1 MEWPITMLFLSHINK
16 RLNPL
21 TYALGLMPGSGRLL
35 MLALAGV
42 ISLLLILVLGG
53 SLATLEERLGD
64 LGWTLNAEDAPE
76 ERITVVAIDEKSLA
90 EVGPWPWSRQV
101 MANLVSAIDQAGAQL
116 QLHDIVYAEAR
127 PGDDAFLAALQSAR
141 GAVLAQVPAL
151 QSDQNVRTGLLTHPL
166 SAVSCN
172 LAATGLQSSS
182 TQSFVAPNAGLA
194 AIPKGHITPI
204 LASDGAIRKI
214 PAFICVD
221 DIPYPALA
229 LSALL
234 EATNSQNWAATL
246 SAGGSL
252 FGPAQVLR
260 LDSYPGLDIPLD
272 AQGSLRISYSSLPSN
287 YRAISAVDLL
297 NGSVEP
303 GILDNTWALVGV
315 TAFGQGD
322 IVPTPYSGA
331 TPGVELQARILGS
344 LLDVNMPYTPRA
356 ANGLLGL
363 LSLVF
368 AGLLFGLASAR
379 DRWSAYGLPVAAV
392 VLPLVALTLHIQ
404 LLGSFNIWLGWV
416 LPALYSIF
424 AASLLLLLE
433 QGRIRSEHGRI
444 FANLNSYLPHDVA
457 KEIAFN
463 LPSSS
468 INAKRFDVTLLSADL
483 RNFSAFGEARPP
495 EESAALLH
503 VFFVRA
509 TEIVEKHGGQIQEFR
524 GDGLLAVWDGD
535 HSDSAQRALQAA
547 QAMQVSIDKELLPRH
562 PPAGLEPL
570 ALGIGIEQGP
580 VLIGS
585 IGPAH
590 RRTHT
595 MLGDSVAITLRI
607 QEMTAE
613 LAQPVLVGECAARH
627 LSDHKLETQGSYL
640 LKGLRTP
647 HTLFA
652 LPFTESQERSKTKQP
667 NLKVV
672 AGSAK

>member
-1 MEWPITMLFLSHINK
+1 MSILSLASK

-21 TYALGLMPGSGRLL
+21 TYALGLMPNHGRLL
-35 MLALAGV
+35 MLGLAAV
-42 ISLLLILVLGG
+42 ISLLLVLFF
-53 SLATLEERLGD
+53 SSALKTLEERLGD
-64 LGWTLNAEDAPE
+64 LGWTLNAKDFSEQ
-76 ERITVVAIDEKSLA
+76 RITVVAIDEKSLA
-90 EVGPWPWSRQV
+90 EVGPWPWPRQE
-101 MANLVSAIDQAGAQL
+101 MANLVSAIDQAGAQI

-151 QSDQNVRTGLLTHPL
+151 QSDQAVRTGLLTHPL
-166 SAVSCN
+166 SSISCN
-172 LAATGLQSSS
+172 PAATGLQSSS

-194 AIPKGHITPI
+194 AIPTGHITPI
-204 LASDGAIRKI
+204 VASDGGIRKV

-221 DIPYPALA
+221 DKPYPALA

-234 EATNSQNWAATL
+234 QATHSQNWGATV
-246 SAGGSL
+246 SAGEAL
-252 FGPAQVLR
+252 LGPAQVLR

-272 AQGSLRISYSSLPSN
+272 AQGNMRISYSSLPSN
-287 YRAISAVDLL
+287 YRAISASDLL
-297 NGSVEP
+297 NGSIES
-303 GILDNTWALVGV
+303 GILEDTWALVGV

-322 IVPTPYSGA
+322 IVPTPFSGA

-356 ANGLLGL
+356 ASGLLGM
-363 LSLVF
+363 LSLIF
-368 AGLLFGLASAR
+368 SFLLFGLANAR

-392 VLPLVALTLHIQ
+392 ILPFVAVALHIQ
-404 LLGSFNIWLGWV
+404 LLGGANIWLGWV
-416 LPALYSIF
+416 FPAIFSFF
-424 AASLLLLLE
+424 AAGLLLLLE
-433 QGRIRSEHGRI
+433 QSRIRSEHGRV

-468 INAKRFDVTLLSADL
+468 INAKRCDVTLLNADL

-509 TEIVEKHGGQIQEFR
+509 TEIVEAHGGQIQEFK
-524 GDGLLAVWDGD
+524 GDSLLAVWDGD

-547 QAMQVSIDKELLPRH
+547 KDMQVSIDQELLPRH

-580 VLIGS
+580 VLRGS

-590 RRTHT
+590 RRSHT

-613 LAQPVLVGECAARH
+613 LAQSVLIGECAARH
-627 LSDHKLETQGSYL
+627 LSDHKLESQGSYL
-640 LKGLRTP
+640 LKGLKTP

-652 LPFTESQERSKTKQP
+652 LPFSVSNERSKPRQP

-672 AGSAK
+672 AGSGQQFSS

>member
-1 MEWPITMLFLSHINK
+1 MSLLSLANK

-21 TYALGLMPGSGRLL
+21 TYALGLLPNSGRLL
-35 MLALAGV
+35 MLGLAGV
-42 ISLLLILVLGG
+42 VSLLLVLFLG
-53 SLATLEERLGD
+53 SALTTLEERVGD
-64 LGWTLNAEDAPE
+64 LGWTLNAEDSLE
-76 ERITVVAIDEKSLA
+76 QRITVVAIDEKSLA
-90 EVGPWPWSRQV
+90 EVGPWPWSRSQ
-101 MANLVSAIDQAGAQL
+101 MANLVSAISSAGAQI

-127 PGDDAFLAALQSAR
+127 PGDEAFLAALQSAK

-151 QSDQNVRTGLLTHPL
+151 QSDQSVRTGLLTHPL
-166 SAVSCN
+166 SSISCN
-172 LAATGLQSSS
+172 PAATGMQFIS

-194 AIPKGHITPI
+194 SIPKGHITPI
-204 LASDGAIRKI
+204 VASDGGIRKV

-221 DIPYPALA
+221 DRPYPALA

-234 EATNSQNWAATL
+234 QATL
-246 SAGGSL
+246 SENWSATVSAGESL
-252 FGPAQVLR
+252 LGPAQILR
-260 LDSYPGLDIPLD
+260 LESYPGLDIPLD
-272 AQGSLRISYSSLPSN
+272 AEGNMRISYSSLPSN

-303 GILDNTWALVGV
+303 GILENTWALVGV

-322 IVPTPYSGA
+322 IVPTPFSGA

-356 ANGLLGL
+356 ANGLLGF
-363 LSLVF
+363 LSLIF
-368 AGLLFGLASAR
+368 AVLLFGLASAQG
-379 DRWSAYGLPVAAV
+379 RWSAYGLPAASVAF
-392 VLPLVALTLHIQ
+392 PLVALALHIQ
-404 LLGSFNIWLGWV
+404 LLGGAAIWLGWV
-416 LPALYSIF
+416 FPALYSLF
-424 AASLLLLLE
+424 AAGLLLLLE
-433 QGRIRSEHGRI
+433 QSRIRSEHGRV
-444 FANLNSYLPHDVA
+444 FANLNSYLPRDVA

-468 INAKRFDVTLLSADL
+468 INAKRCDVTLLSADL

-509 TEIVEKHGGQIQEFR
+509 TEIVEAHGGQIQEFK
-524 GDGLLAVWDGD
+524 GDSLLAVWEGD
-535 HSDSAQRALQAA
+535 HSNSAQRAIQAA
-547 QAMQVSIDKELLPRH
+547 KAMQVSIDKELLPQH

-580 VLIGS
+580 VLRGS

-590 RRTHT
+590 RRSHT

-613 LAQPVLVGECAARH
+613 LAQPVLIGECAARH
-627 LSDHKLETQGSYL
+627 LRDHKLESQGSYL
-640 LKGLRTP
+640 LKGLITP

-652 LPFTESQERSKTKQP
+652 LPFTASSGRDKSKQP
-667 NLKVV
+667 KLKVV
-672 AGSAK
+672 AGSGRQATR